1 MDAGQYAAF
10 VAALRAADKVELREF
25 ERDTPYFEGC
35 LPIEVMAER
44 GNDTLRF
51 GPMKPV
57 GLADPRTGRLPHAVV
72 QLRRDDLAAEHWNL
86 VGFQTR
92 MTFGAQQRV
101 FRLIPGLEKARFVRL
116 GMIHRNTFVCA
127 PRHLDPTLRVKAR
140 PGLRLAGQL
149 TGVEGYVE
157 SAATGLLAALNLA
170 AELRGLE
177 FPAVPGWTAHGG
189 LIRHLTEREPER
201 FQPANASWGLMLDP
215 PIELPRDK
223 GNRRRAAAAAAL
235 EAIRQWRA
243 ALPWPVPAAAISV

>member
-1 MDAGQYAAF
+1 MDAGQYEAF
-10 VAALRAADKVELREF
+10 VAALLDAEQVPEKEF

-44 GNDTLRF
+44 GPETLRF

-57 GLADPRTGRLPHAVV
+57 GLPHPATGRPPHAVV

-92 MTFGAQQRV
+92 MTFSAQQRV
-101 FRLIPGLEKARFVRL
+101 FRLIPGLEQARFVRL

-127 PRHLDPTLRVKAR
+127 PRHLDDRLRVKAR
-140 PGLRLAGQL
+140 PALRLAGQL

-157 SAATGLLAALNLA
+157 SAATGLLAALHLA
-170 AELRGLE
+170 AELCGVEL
-177 FPAVPGWTAHGG
+177 PAVPGWTAHGG

-215 PIELPRDK
+215 PVALPRDR
-223 GNRRRAAAAAAL
+223 GNRRRVAADAAL
-235 EAIRQWRA
+235 AAIREWRSALQWPIRTA
-243 ALPWPVPAAAISV
+243 